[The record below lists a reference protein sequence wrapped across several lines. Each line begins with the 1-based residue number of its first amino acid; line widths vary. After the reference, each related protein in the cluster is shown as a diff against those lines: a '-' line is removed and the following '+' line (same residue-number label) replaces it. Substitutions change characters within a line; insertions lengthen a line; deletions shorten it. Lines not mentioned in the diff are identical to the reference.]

1 MTLILNFRNLLTWGK
16 CLQDILHSSTVWL
29 LPFLNCNKNSASGW
43 SAKFHRKML
52 EQTHLNLLTA
62 SGFSSKT
69 EIGRIYFWVD
79 MHRVQSYPYLVLQLP
94 VWLSQSCESIAL
106 VFHRWASYL
115 CCSYVKLE
123 RLACLILW
131 YVFHMHVIHFF
142 LKNQS
147 SVAWN

>member
-29 LPFLNCNKNSASGW
+29 LPFPNCNKNSASGW

-79 MHRVQSYPYLVLQLP
+79 MHRIALSRTYWYENWGGGNQSRQVLQDCQRRKK
-94 VWLSQSCESIAL
+94 WRSNL
-106 VFHRWASYL
+106 VTDPMKITYL
-115 CCSYVKLE
+115 GFAKKNT
-123 RLACLILW
+123 LI
-131 YVFHMHVIHFF
+131 
-142 LKNQS
+142 
-147 SVAWN
+147 